1 MKRFLAQRWFLIALA
16 CVMAVG
22 FLGSHLP
29 HMALLDNMA
38 TSLVIRYGVVAAVLF
53 LMALPLEP
61 RWMWR
66 TIRRPGPPALGVI
79 MNYLA
84 LPLLTWAVV
93 VLLGSRL
100 LSRPMADGLLVTS
113 AIPCTLAS
121 AAVWT
126 RRAGGNDAV
135 SMMVTVIT
143 NASCFLVTPFWIL
156 NLTGQSAH
164 IDPAHMIGNLALFVV
179 LPMVIAQVARL
190 AKVVGRWATR
200 HTAALGVTAQIGI
213 LCIVYFG
220 SVNTAQGFQKAGGRP
235 ILGELAVVLLAA
247 AGIHLAILVAGLF
260 AARRLRMTRPDQ
272 IAVGIAGSQKTLAVG
287 LQVCMELEF
296 HIVPVV
302 TYHIVQL
309 LADTLIADR
318 LRRRAA

>member
-1 MKRFLAQRWFLIALA
+1 
-16 CVMAVG
+16 
-22 FLGSHLP
+22 
-29 HMALLDNMA
+29 
-38 TSLVIRYGVVAAVLF
+38 
-53 LMALPLEP
+53 
-61 RWMWR
+61 
-66 TIRRPGPPALGVI
+66 
-79 MNYLA
+79 
-84 LPLLTWAVV
+84 
-93 VLLGSRL
+93 
-100 LSRPMADGLLVTS
+100 
-113 AIPCTLAS
+113 
-121 AAVWT
+121 
-126 RRAGGNDAV
+126 
-135 SMMVTVIT
+135 
-143 NASCFLVTPFWIL
+143 
-156 NLTGQSAH
+156 
-164 IDPAHMIGNLALFVV
+164 
-179 LPMVIAQVARL
+179 
-190 AKVVGRWATR
+190 
-200 HTAALGVTAQIGI
+200 VTAQIGI